1 MPAAP
6 TTPVAAAALSDIN
19 DFVVKQGHGVKGLS
33 ELSLPTLPAQYVH
46 PPEERLSSMEVL
58 ADDGIPVIDVAN
70 WEDPEAVARL
80 ICDAAE
86 KRGFFQIVN
95 HGIPLEVLEKAKAAT
110 YRFFGEPAEEKKKYS
125 KDNSPTSNVRYST
138 SFLPQIEE
146 ALEWKDHL
154 SMFYVSHDEAALYW
168 PPSCRDDALEYLK
181 SCEVVSKKLLEALMR
196 GLINVNEIDDATT
209 SLLMGSRRININY
222 YPKCPNPDLTV
233 GVGRHSDISTLTLL
247 LQDDIG
253 GLYVRKLENDA
264 WSHVPPVKG
273 ALVINIGDALQIMS
287 NGRYKSIE
295 HRVMANETN
304 DRISVPVFFN
314 PRPTDVVGPLPE
326 LLAAGET
333 PIYKPVLYSDYAKH
347 FYRKAHKGKDTIAF
361 ARIAQ

>member
-1 MPAAP
+1 MPSATALSN
-6 TTPVAAAALSDIN
+6 VLSDIN

-33 ELSLPTLPAQYVH
+33 ELGLQTLPNQYVH
-46 PPEERLSSMEVL
+46 PPEERLSSMDVVS
-58 ADDGIPVIDVAN
+58 DDSIPVIDVSN
-70 WEDPEAVARL
+70 WEDPKVAKL
-80 ICDAAE
+80 ICEAAE

-95 HGIPLEVLEKAKAAT
+95 HGIPIEMLEKAKAAT
-110 YRFFGEPAEEKKKYS
+110 YRFFREPAEEKKKYS
-125 KDNSPTSNVRYST
+125 KENCPTSHVRYST
-138 SFLPQIEE
+138 SFLPQIEK

-154 SMFYVSHDEAALYW
+154 SMFYVSDEEAAQYW

-181 SCEVVSKKLLEALMR
+181 SCEMDQHQR
-196 GLINVNEIDDATT
+196 
-209 SLLMGSRRININY
+209 NY

-253 GLYVRKLENDA
+253 GLYVRKLEHEA

-304 DRISVPVFFN
+304 DRISVPVFVN
-314 PRPTDVVGPLPE
+314 PRPNDIVGPLPE
-326 LLAAGET
+326 VLASGEK
-333 PIYKPVLYSDYAKH
+333 PVYKPVLYSDYAKH
-347 FYRKAHKGKDTIAF
+347 FYRKAHNGKDTIAF
-361 ARIAQ
+361 ARIE

>member
-1 MPAAP
+1 MPSA
-6 TTPVAAAALSDIN
+6 TVLSNVLSDIN

-33 ELSLPTLPAQYVH
+33 ELGLQTLPNQYVH
-46 PPEERLSSMEVL
+46 PPEERLSSMDVVS
-58 ADDGIPVIDVAN
+58 DDSIPVIDVSN
-70 WEDPEAVARL
+70 WEDPKVAKL

-95 HGIPLEVLEKAKAAT
+95 HGIPLEMLEKAKAAT
-110 YRFFGEPAEEKKKYS
+110 YRFFREPAEEKKKYS
-125 KDNSPTSNVRYST
+125 KENCPTSHVRYST
-138 SFLPQIEE
+138 SFLPQIEK

-154 SMFYVSHDEAALYW
+154 SMFYVSDEEAAQYW

-181 SCEVVSKKLLEALMR
+181 SCEMVSRKLLEALMQ
-196 GLINVNEIDDATT
+196 GLNVNQIDNAKE

-253 GLYVRKLENDA
+253 GLYVRKLEHEA

-295 HRVMANETN
+295 HRVMANESN
-304 DRISVPVFFN
+304 DRISVPVFVN
-314 PRPTDVVGPLPE
+314 PKPNDIVGPLPE
-326 LLAAGET
+326 VLASGEK
-333 PIYKPVLYSDYAKH
+333 PVYKPVLYSDYAKH
-347 FYRKAHKGKDTIAF
+347 FYRKAHNGKDTIAF
-361 ARIAQ
+361 ARIE

>member
-1 MPAAP
+1 MPSA
-6 TTPVAAAALSDIN
+6 TVLSTVLSDIN

-33 ELSLPTLPAQYVH
+33 ELGLQTLPNQYVH
-46 PPEERLSSMEVL
+46 PPEERLSSMDVVS
-58 ADDGIPVIDVAN
+58 DDSIPVIDVSN
-70 WEDPEAVARL
+70 WEDPKVAKL

-95 HGIPLEVLEKAKAAT
+95 HGIPLEMLEKAKAAT
-110 YRFFGEPAEEKKKYS
+110 YRFFREPAEEKKKYS
-125 KDNSPTSNVRYST
+125 KENCPTSHVRYST
-138 SFLPQIEE
+138 SFLPQIEK

-154 SMFYVSHDEAALYW
+154 SMFYVSDEEAAQYW

-181 SCEVVSKKLLEALMR
+181 SCEM
-196 GLINVNEIDDATT
+196 
-209 SLLMGSRRININY
+209 RRININY

-253 GLYVRKLENDA
+253 GLYVRKLEHEA

-304 DRISVPVFFN
+304 DRISVPVFVN
-314 PRPTDVVGPLPE
+314 PRPNDIVGPLPE
-326 LLAAGET
+326 VLASGEK
-333 PIYKPVLYSDYAKH
+333 PVYKPVLYSDYAKH
-347 FYRKAHKGKDTIAF
+347 FYRKAHNGKDTIAF
-361 ARIAQ
+361 ARIE